1 MGSLGLPRV
10 PLQWGVRGPFHGIP
24 LGSQGFPS
32 HGSANRFAAVNKYY
46 GVSWGRH
53 YELLEVIKRYYRHE
67 GRYYGLLRN
76 IPQAITGKNM
86 GHSLELGPE
95 PQMARNCSSSPP
107 RGRRWLEIAARAC
120 PGAAEYSTG
129 AARARSRRMIDGRL
143 SSVPGTAEC
152 ATGAARACPEAA
164 KRPTGA
170 TRACPVAAACS
181 KSVARAH
188 SREVRSFLEMAARK
202 VLPPVRL
209 LSAST
214 SARLHF
220 ASCT

>member
-10 PLQWGVRGPFHGIP
+10 PLQWGVRGPSHGIP

-95 PQMARNCSSSPP
+95 PQMARNGRSNPP
-107 RGRRWLEIAARAC
+107 
-120 PGAAEYSTG
+120 
-129 AARARSRRMIDGRL
+129 RSRRW
-143 SSVPGTAEC
+143 
-152 ATGAARACPEAA
+152 
-164 KRPTGA
+164 
-170 TRACPVAAACS
+170 
-181 KSVARAH
+181 
-188 SREVRSFLEMAARK
+188 LEMAARARPGAADGSK
-202 VLPPVRL
+202 WPPEPAPEQQNTRRVPLEPALEPRNARRAPLEPPQNRIILDGCRSSMPWRRRMLDGGRSSLPWSRRACSKSAARKPSL
-209 LSAST
+209 LQFKAHAKT
-214 SARLHF
+214 
-220 ASCT
+220 